1 MHNSKKRGHKVP
13 SLLIE
18 CFEMD
23 IVEEIKNIAVSK
35 LTDQSQ
41 FVVDVV
47 ISARKGPK
55 KVLVL
60 LDGDNGITID
70 DCANLSRDLS
80 KALDEQDWMSESYT
94 LEVSTPGLDQPLALE
109 RQIKKNVGRLL
120 KVKRVGDDTQEGRL
134 TEVIEKDKIVLTQKV
149 GSGKKEEA
157 KTLEI
162 PFSEIE
168 KAFVLVS
175 FKE

>member
-1 MHNSKKRGHKVP
+1 LHNSKKRGHKVP

-18 CFEMD
+18 CFVME
-23 IVEEIKNIAVSK
+23 IVEEIKNIAMTK
-35 LTDQSQ
+35 LADPSQ
-41 FVVDVV
+41 FIVDVV
-47 ISARKGPK
+47 VSARKGPK

-80 KALDEQDWMSESYT
+80 KALDEQDWMNDSYT

-109 RQIKKNVGRLL
+109 RQFKKNIGRLL
-120 KVKRVGDDTQEGRL
+120 KVKRVGDGVLEGRL
-134 TEVIEKDKIVLTQKV
+134 AEVFEKDKIILTQKT
-149 GSGKKEEA
+149 GSGKKEET

-162 PFSEIE
+162 PFTEIE